1 MRRTK
6 KVLAVLLA
14 GAIMAS
20 ALCACGEEKEEAT
33 EAKTEA
39 VTEATTTTA
48 NETTES
54 VTEATTEAETE
65 AEAETDSNESS
76 EPSQT
81 DYSAGT
87 TEDAATVEAF
97 ALKIRTAVEDSDWET
112 LADMAQYPVMVNGAQ
127 VASKDELLS
136 SINEKGVS
144 DEFISKI
151 KGESCT
157 GMMANGQGVMMADGE
172 VWFTD
177 SFEGKGLVIITF
189 NGLYK

>member
-1 MRRTK
+1 
-6 KVLAVLLA
+6 
-14 GAIMAS
+14 MAS
-20 ALCACGEEKEEAT
+20 ALCACGEEKEDAT

-39 VTEATTTTA
+39 VTEATTAEA
-48 NETTES
+48 NE
-54 VTEATTEAETE
+54 TTEAETE

-127 VASKDELLS
+127 VVSKDELLS

-172 VWFTD
+172 VWFAD
-177 SFEGKGLVIITF
+177 SLEGKGLVIISF

>member
-1 MRRTK
+1 
-6 KVLAVLLA
+6 
-14 GAIMAS
+14 MAS
-20 ALCACGEEKEEAT
+20 ALCACGEEKEDAT

-39 VTEATTTTA
+39 VTEATTAAA
-48 NETTES
+48 NETTE
-54 VTEATTEAETE
+54 AATE

-97 ALKIRTAVEDSDWET
+97 ALKIRTAVGDSDWET

-136 SINEKGVS
+136 NINEKGVS

-177 SFEGKGLVIITF
+177 SLEGKGLVIITF
-189 NGLYK
+189 NGLY

>member
-14 GAIMAS
+14 GVIVAS
-20 ALCACGEEKEEAT
+20 ALCACGEEKEDAT

-39 VTEATTTTA
+39 VTEATTAAA
-48 NETTES
+48 NETTE
-54 VTEATTEAETE
+54 AATEAETE

-76 EPSQT
+76 EPSQA

-87 TEDAATVEAF
+87 KEDAATVEAF

-177 SFEGKGLVIITF
+177 SLEGKGLVIITF
-189 NGLYK
+189 NGIY

>member
-1 MRRTK
+1 
-6 KVLAVLLA
+6 
-14 GAIMAS
+14 MAS
-20 ALCACGEEKEEAT
+20 ALCACGEEKEDAT

-39 VTEATTTTA
+39 VTEATTAAA
-48 NETTES
+48 NETTE
-54 VTEATTEAETE
+54 AATE
-65 AEAETDSNESS
+65 AEAETDSNESA

-136 SINEKGVS
+136 NINEKGVS